1 MKQFFTDLTTV
12 KWNPVVK
19 IINNV
24 NPCQKMEPPTSGSPL
39 GHQTQWRISPVQFWT
54 PRPRTKFL
62 HFSCIFTG
70 RNEVVA
76 KVMFLQVSV
85 IHSVHRG
92 GLQRTPP
99 DQGEPPWTRE
109 NPPGTRQTSP
119 GQTPQDQGGTPP
131 WPSRPPQDQADHP
144 RPGRTPPGP
153 GRPPSRPPWD
163 QGGTPRDQADPH
175 VTRQTPL
182 DQADP
187 PGPADTTTPPPG
199 RRLQH
204 TVYERPVRILL
215 ECILVGLHFFWQFLD
230 PPRHPIKI
238 PRISTFTIVRSAC
251 SGEHFSTAW
260 CATF

>member
-39 GHQTQWRISPVQFWT
+39 GHQTQWRISPVQFWM

-92 GLQRTPP
+92 GSREPPRPRRTPL
-99 DQGEPPWTRE
+99 DQGEPPWDQADLTWADPPRTRE
-109 NPPGTRQTSP
+109 EPPRDQADPPRTRQT
-119 GQTPQDQGGTPP
+119 TLDQGE
-131 WPSRPPQDQADHP
+131 PPQDQAEP
-144 RPGRTPPGP
+144 QQTPLGPGRNPPWQGRPPWTRQTPPGP
-153 GRPPSRPPWD
+153 GRPP
-163 QGGTPRDQADPH
+163 QNQ
-175 VTRQTPL
+175 QTPS
-182 DQADP
+182 
-187 PGPADTTTPPPG
+187 PPG